1 MPQRGVGS
9 WIVIA
14 LFTVSG
20 VLHLVSARS
29 FLWLMPPEL
38 GDNVNFTLVYASG
51 VVELLCAVG
60 LILRSRWAPLLTTL
74 TLLAIWPANIWYAV
88 DQLGSDNT
96 LLTVIAWLRLPL
108 QLPLLW
114 WAWKSPT
121 GRAPRTTP
129 ESLP

>member
-1 MPQRGVGS
+1 MAKRGVGS

-20 VLHLVSARS
+20 VLHLVSPGG

-38 GDNVNFTLVYASG
+38 GESTNLALVYVSG
-51 VVELLCAVG
+51 AVELACALG
-60 LILRSRWAPLLTTL
+60 LLMRWRWAPLLTVL
-74 TLLAIWPANIWYAV
+74 TLLAVWPANIWYAF

-96 LLTVIAWLRLPL
+96 ALTVAAWVRLPL
-108 QLPLLW
+108 QIPLLW

-121 GRAPRTTP
+121 RVTSST
-129 ESLP
+129 

>member
-1 MPQRGVGS
+1 MPKRGVGS

-20 VLHLVSARS
+20 VLHLVSAGS

-38 GDNVNFTLVYASG
+38 GDNVNLTLVYVSG
-51 VVELLCAVG
+51 VVELVCAVG
-60 LILRSRWAPLLTTL
+60 LFLHFRWAPLLTTL

-96 LLTVIAWLRLPL
+96 VLTVIAWIRVPL

-121 GRAPRTTP
+121 GHTPRP
-129 ESLP
+129 SPQSLP

>member
-1 MPQRGVGS
+1 MTKRGVGS

-20 VLHLVSARS
+20 VLHLVSPGG

-38 GDNVNFTLVYASG
+38 GESTNLALVYVSG
-51 VVELLCAVG
+51 VVELACVLG
-60 LILRSRWAPLLTTL
+60 LLKRWNWAPMLTVL
-74 TLLAIWPANIWYAV
+74 TLLAVWPANIWFAF
-88 DQLGSDNT
+88 DQLSSDNT
-96 LLTVIAWLRLPL
+96 VLTVIAWVRIPL

-121 GRAPRTTP
+121 RTILR
-129 ESLP
+129 SK